1 MVEAIAASR
10 GHTVVLTI
18 DNDEDWKKIDG
29 SVSGTVID
37 FSFPETAEANMVK
50 SFNLDLPVVCG
61 TTGWHDKLEEVK
73 EKCTLKNGSAVVSSN
88 FSVGVNI
95 LFALNRKLAALMN
108 GLEQYTPMISETHHI
123 YKKDAPSGTA
133 ITLGNEI
140 VSEIERINNW
150 SGQEIHDEDELFI
163 QSFREGNITGIHEVL
178 YSSEYD
184 TLSLRHEAAD
194 RRGFAIGAVIAA
206 EWLEGR
212 KGFYSMQDVLGI

>member
-1 MVEAIAASR
+1 
-10 GHTVVLTI
+10 
-18 DNDEDWKKIDG
+18 
-29 SVSGTVID
+29 
-37 FSFPETAEANMVK
+37 
-50 SFNLDLPVVCG
+50 
-61 TTGWHDKLEEVK
+61 LEEVK